1 MERRRGALAFL
12 GDRIVRLG
20 LTLAL
25 FGLIIDAINPPID
38 FELGHLWF
46 LYHLLMIC
54 GLASAAFALTRAFP
68 GVLEPVARAV
78 AWPARHVAGLLLY
91 LPLLLLLT
99 IYARPPVRTVIPH
112 YLNEI
117 EPLALAYNTLWF
129 IIGAAL
135 YHHRDTIATL
145 ANGWLLALSGV
156 VAVASMMMFWGLAHQ
171 TYTDHRALLLWLP
184 SSTLATFSWTLFMV
198 GLATRMLNR
207 RNRVVN
213 WFVRVS
219 YPVYVFH
226 LQPSIWIG
234 VIGLSAGMT
243 AGTLML
249 PTIAISFGSSR
260 LLYYH
265 FVCFTPLEW
274 LFNGHRRAWF
284 RPHWIGLGRK
294 PARRH
299 ARTDSASP
307 GKSGSSRV
315 IEGVQML
322 TEAQRHPRLPQ
333 RFPWA
338 GPRDHGAN
346 PLDIDVVKAVS
357 AKLLEYGDFPDQPVL
372 PGVSPALRLMCSG

>member
-1 MERRRGALAFL
+1 MLQPVRYHGLDLLRGVAMALGVVLHAPLAFITPEIWEAVGVPWYKVPKTEDWILMLLGWIHQWRMPVFFLLAGFFGLMILRRRGALAFL

-20 LTLAL
+20 MTLAL

-54 GLASAAFALTRAFP
+54 GLASAACALTQAFP
-68 GVLEPVARAV
+68 GALAPVARAV

-99 IYARPPVRTVIPH
+99 IYARPPERTLIPH
-112 YLNEI
+112 YLHEI

-145 ANGWLLALSGV
+145 AKGWLLALSGV
-156 VAVASMMMFWGLAHQ
+156 VAVGSIMMFWGLAHQ
-171 TYTDHRALLLWLP
+171 TYTVTTAPLLLWLP
-184 SSTLATFSWTLFMV
+184 SSTLATFSWALFMV
-198 GLATRMLNR
+198 GLATRLLKR
-207 RNRVVN
+207 RSRVVN

-234 VIGLSAGMT
+234 VIGLTTGVT
-243 AGTLML
+243 AGALML
-249 PTIAISFGSSR
+249 PTIAISFSFS
-260 LLYYH
+260 LVLYYG

-284 RPHWIGLGRK
+284 RPHWIGLGPK
-294 PARRH
+294 PA
-299 ARTDSASP
+299 P
-307 GKSGSSRV
+307 P
-315 IEGVQML
+315 
-322 TEAQRHPRLPQ
+322 PR
-333 RFPWA
+333 
-338 GPRDHGAN
+338 
-346 PLDIDVVKAVS
+346 
-357 AKLLEYGDFPDQPVL
+357 PD
-372 PGVSPALRLMCSG
+372 

>member
-1 MERRRGALAFL
+1 MSQPVRYHGLDLLRGVAMALGVVLHAPLAFITPEIWEAVGVPWYKVPKTEDWVLMLLGWIHQWRMPVFFLLAGFFGLMILRRRGALAFL

-68 GVLEPVARAV
+68 GVLEPVAQAV

-91 LPLLLLLT
+91 LPLLILLT
-99 IYARPPVRTVIPH
+99 INARPPERTLIPH
-112 YLNEI
+112 YLHEI

-135 YHHRDTIATL
+135 YQHRDTIATL
-145 ANGWLLALSGV
+145 AKGWLLALSGV

-171 TYTDHRALLLWLP
+171 TYTVTTAPLLLWLP
-184 SSTLATFSWTLFMV
+184 SSTLATFSWALFMV
-198 GLATRMLNR
+198 GLATRLLKR
-207 RNRVVN
+207 RSRVVN

-234 VIGLSAGMT
+234 VIGLTTGVT
-243 AGTLML
+243 AGALLL
-249 PTIAISFGSSR
+249 PTIAISFGLSIA
-260 LLYYH
+260 LYYG
-265 FVCFTPLEW
+265 FVYFTPLEW
-274 LFNGHRRAWF
+274 LFNGHKRAWF

-294 PARRH
+294 PA
-299 ARTDSASP
+299 P
-307 GKSGSSRV
+307 P
-315 IEGVQML
+315 
-322 TEAQRHPRLPQ
+322 PR
-333 RFPWA
+333 
-338 GPRDHGAN
+338 
-346 PLDIDVVKAVS
+346 
-357 AKLLEYGDFPDQPVL
+357 PD
-372 PGVSPALRLMCSG
+372 

>member
-1 MERRRGALAFL
+1 MSQPVRYHGLDLLRGVAMALGVVLHAPLAFITPEIWEAVDVPWYEVPKTEDWVLMLLGWIHQWRMPVFFLLAGFFGLMILRRRGALAFL

-20 LTLAL
+20 ITLAL

-99 IYARPPVRTVIPH
+99 VNARPPVRTLIPH
-112 YLNEI
+112 YLHEI
-117 EPLALAYNTLWF
+117 EPLALGYNALWF

-135 YHHRDTIATL
+135 FHHRETIASL
-145 ANGWLLALSGV
+145 AKSWVLALTGV
-156 VAVASMMMFWGLAHQ
+156 VAVVSMLTFWELTHEA
-171 TYTDHRALLLWLP
+171 YTVNTVPLVLWLP
-184 SSTLATFSWTLFMV
+184 SSTLATFSWALFTI
-198 GLATRMLNR
+198 GLATRLLTR

-234 VIGLSAGMT
+234 VIGLSTGIT
-243 AGTLML
+243 AGALML
-249 PTIAISFGSSR
+249 PTIAISFGFSL
-260 LLYYH
+260 LLYYL

-284 RPHWIGLGRK
+284 RPHWIGLGKK
-294 PARRH
+294 P
-299 ARTDSASP
+299 TTSP
-307 GKSGSSRV
+307 
-315 IEGVQML
+315 
-322 TEAQRHPRLPQ
+322 HP
-333 RFPWA
+333 A
-338 GPRDHGAN
+338 
-346 PLDIDVVKAVS
+346 
-357 AKLLEYGDFPDQPVL
+357 
-372 PGVSPALRLMCSG
+372 

>member
-1 MERRRGALAFL
+1 MSQPVRYHGLDLLRGVAMALGVVLHAPLAFITPEIWEAVDVPWYEVPKTEDWVLMLLGWIHQWRMPAFFLLAGFFGLMILRRRGALAFL

-135 YHHRDTIATL
+135 FHHRDTITRL
-145 ANGWLLALSGV
+145 AKAWLLALSGV
-156 VAVASMMMFWGLAHQ
+156 VAAVSMLTFWTLSHNVYSVNTVPLA
-171 TYTDHRALLLWLP
+171 LWLP

-249 PTIAISFGSSR
+249 PTIAISFGSSL
-260 LLYYH
+260 LLYYL
-265 FVCFTPLEW
+265 FVRFTPLEW
-274 LFNGHRRAWF
+274 LFNGHRQAWF
-284 RPHWIGLGRK
+284 RPHWIGLGR
-294 PARRH
+294 
-299 ARTDSASP
+299 
-307 GKSGSSRV
+307 
-315 IEGVQML
+315 
-322 TEAQRHPRLPQ
+322 
-333 RFPWA
+333 
-338 GPRDHGAN
+338 
-346 PLDIDVVKAVS
+346 
-357 AKLLEYGDFPDQPVL
+357 
-372 PGVSPALRLMCSG
+372 

>member
-1 MERRRGALAFL
+1 MALGVVLHAPLAFITPEIWEAVEVPWYKVPKTEEWVLMLLGWIHQWRMPVFFLLAGFFGLMILQRRGALAFL

-54 GLASAAFALTRAFP
+54 GLASAAFALTQAFP
-68 GVLEPVARAV
+68 AVLVPLARAV
-78 AWPARHVAGLLLY
+78 AWPARHVAGLLIY

-99 IYARPPVRTVIPH
+99 INARPPERTLIPH
-112 YLNEI
+112 FLYEI

-135 YHHRDTIATL
+135 FHHRDTITSL
-145 ANGWLLALSGV
+145 AKSWLLAVTGL
-156 VAVASMMMFWGLAHQ
+156 VAVVSMLTFWELTHE
-171 TYTDHRALLLWLP
+171 TYTVNTVPLLLWLP
-184 SSTLATFSWTLFMV
+184 SSTVATFSWALFTI
-198 GLATRMLNR
+198 GLATRLLKR

-213 WFVRVS
+213 WFVKVS

-234 VIGLSAGMT
+234 VIGLSTGIT
-243 AGTLML
+243 AGALML
-249 PTIAISFGSSR
+249 PTIAISFGFSL
-260 LLYYH
+260 LLYYL

-284 RPHWIGLGRK
+284 RPHWIGLRK
-294 PARRH
+294 KPTTSPHPA
-299 ARTDSASP
+299 
-307 GKSGSSRV
+307 
-315 IEGVQML
+315 
-322 TEAQRHPRLPQ
+322 
-333 RFPWA
+333 
-338 GPRDHGAN
+338 
-346 PLDIDVVKAVS
+346 
-357 AKLLEYGDFPDQPVL
+357 
-372 PGVSPALRLMCSG
+372 

>member
-1 MERRRGALAFL
+1 MSQPVRYHGLDLLRGVAMALGVVLHAPLAFITPEIWKAVDVPWYEVPKTEDWVLMLLVWIHQWRMPVFFLLAGFFGLMMLRRRGALAFL

-54 GLASAAFALTRAFP
+54 GLASAAFALTQAFP
-68 GVLEPVARAV
+68 TVLVPLARAL
-78 AWPARHVAGLLLY
+78 AWPARHVAGLLIY
-91 LPLLLLLT
+91 LPLLLLLN
-99 IYARPPVRTVIPH
+99 INARPPVQTLIPH
-112 YLNEI
+112 YLYEI

-135 YHHRDTIATL
+135 FHHRDTIASL
-145 ANGWLLALSGV
+145 AKSWLLALTGL
-156 VAVASMMMFWGLAHQ
+156 VAVGSMLTYWTLAHDA
-171 TYTDHRALLLWLP
+171 YTVNTVPMGLWLP

-198 GLATRMLNR
+198 GLATRLLNR
-207 RNRVVN
+207 PNRVVN

-234 VIGLSAGMT
+234 VIGLSTGIT
-243 AGTLML
+243 AGALML
-249 PTIAISFGSSR
+249 PTIAISFGSSL
-260 LLYYH
+260 LLYYL

-284 RPHWIGLGRK
+284 RPHWIGLGTR
-294 PARRH
+294 PA
-299 ARTDSASP
+299 ASP
-307 GKSGSSRV
+307 
-315 IEGVQML
+315 
-322 TEAQRHPRLPQ
+322 
-333 RFPWA
+333 
-338 GPRDHGAN
+338 
-346 PLDIDVVKAVS
+346 PLA
-357 AKLLEYGDFPDQPVL
+357 
-372 PGVSPALRLMCSG
+372 